1 MNLRARWPHAQ
12 RLGHELKYRVYYVQE
27 WALVVLLVL
36 SRYAGGQRKPFE
48 WVSEFSSH
56 SCFERSTQPWA
67 PEGNPNFLPYFSS
80 FFSSLFPNFTEIFLS
95 LSPSF
100 PISLW
105 WVLHTPFRFPRVP
118 FLSLSLRRPRFIHPS
133 PQSSLFLPLSPPKSH
148 GSLLSYPPISALSI
162 HSPPKFFIVP
172 FPSSLGL
179 ENKISPLGSSEL
191 FISPHLI
198 P

>member
-27 WALVVLLVL
+27 WALVVLLAL
-36 SRYAGGQRKPFE
+36 SRYAEGQRKPFE

-80 FFSSLFPNFTEIFLS
+80 FFSSLFPNFAEIFLS

-133 PQSSLFLPLSPPKSH
+133 PQSSLFFPLSPPKSH

-179 ENKISPLGSSEL
+179 EI
-191 FISPHLI
+191 
-198 P
+198 

>member
-80 FFSSLFPNFTEIFLS
+80 FFSSLFPNLTEIFLS

-105 WVLHTPFRFPRVP
+105 WVLHTPKGP
-118 FLSLSLRRPRFIHPS
+118 FSFSLPSAPPIDSPLPSKFFI
-133 PQSSLFLPLSPPKSH
+133 LPPFPPKISWVP
-148 GSLLSYPPISALSI
+148 SLLPSHFGSVDSF
-162 HSPPKFFIVP
+162 PPKFFIAP

>member
-27 WALVVLLVL
+27 WALVVLLAL
-36 SRYAGGQRKPFE
+36 SRYAGDQRKPFE

-56 SCFERSTQPWA
+56 SCFERSTQSWA
-67 PEGNPNFLPYFSS
+67 PEGNPNFLSYFPSL
-80 FFSSLFPNFTEIFLS
+80 FSSLFPNFPEIFLS

-105 WVLHTPFRFPRVP
+105 WVLHTPFRFPGVP

-133 PQSSLFLPLSPPKSH
+133 PQSSLFFPLSPPPKISWVP
-148 GSLLSYPPISALSI
+148 SLLPCHFGSVDSFPPEVLYC
-162 HSPPKFFIVP
+162 PLPQ
-172 FPSSLGL
+172 FPRVR
-179 ENKISPLGSSEL
+179 K
-191 FISPHLI
+191 
-198 P
+198 

>member
-27 WALVVLLVL
+27 WALVVLLAL
-36 SRYAGGQRKPFE
+36 SRYAEGQRKPFE

-133 PQSSLFLPLSPPKSH
+133 PQSSLFFPLSPPQNFMGPFSLTLPFRLCRFIPPPRS
-148 GSLLSYPPISALSI
+148 SLLPP
-162 HSPPKFFIVP
+162 SPVP
-172 FPSSLGL
+172 
-179 ENKISPLGSSEL
+179 
-191 FISPHLI
+191 
-198 P
+198 